1 MVTFRPGAVRH
12 AGHAVSSG
20 LRYVLGGFIALADRV
35 EHVRR
40 LNERGNRLL
49 LAPSPTAPEL
59 EQADRLFAQG
69 LRLNPHCSLCHAN
82 RADALLR
89 LDRPAEAGGEE
100 LSAQLASAR
109 QRRFTAAR

>member
-1 MVTFRPGAVRH
+1 M
-12 AGHAVSSG
+12 
-20 LRYVLGGFIALADRV
+20 
-35 EHVRR
+35 RR

-89 LDRPAEAGGEE
+89 LDRPAEAEEE
-100 LSAQLASAR
+100 LKAQ
-109 QRRFTAAR
+109 TALLPLDSDAHFSLGVALRAQVHISPYLPTSPHISPSLPSLGGVGST